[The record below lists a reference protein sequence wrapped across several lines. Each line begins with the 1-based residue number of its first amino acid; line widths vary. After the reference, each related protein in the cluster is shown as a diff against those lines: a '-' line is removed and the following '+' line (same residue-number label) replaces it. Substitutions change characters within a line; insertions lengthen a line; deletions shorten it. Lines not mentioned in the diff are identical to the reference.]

1 MIVYSVSENQ
11 ENETATLKSKDE
23 SFIKGLMDVLE
34 ITVVPTNIIRLGSPG
49 PGKHRPIKLTMSCTD
64 DKESILANLRKL
76 KNADNVY
83 HSLSIRDDYTLKE
96 RELVNKYVK
105 EAKQKNDAENTT
117 EWKVRGTPKN
127 GLRVV
132 RITRR

>member
-1 MIVYSVSENQ
+1 MN
-11 ENETATLKSKDE
+11 
-23 SFIKGLMDVLE
+23 
-34 ITVVPTNIIRLGSPG
+34 
-49 PGKHRPIKLTMSCTD
+49 D